1 MGGEGEEVCAVYW
14 RHSLFLL
21 FFSKRTWFRL

>member
-21 FFSKRTWFRL
+21 FFRKRT